1 MAMWLWYDWRSA
13 AVADDTGL
21 IHDSESWD
29 GWNSISAVVSRLEL
43 MANSALIPEAKKL
56 AERFPDAKIRAH
68 GDNDLPAADWPLP
81 SDEALAAL
89 DSASLRMSEMGVDAA
104 AGDKDRRLEH
114 LLRASDELRSSL
126 VTMEARLVEWVG
138 LFLPKLRFEDDRE
151 GVIEGVTKVGSIQEL
166 ADLFG
171 ISAPEEGPTSEEWNV
186 IQSWGQATSD
196 SSVRLV
202 SIEESI
208 KELVNDYLPS
218 ACLLLGPMLAARLC
232 VEAHGRARLARLPSG
247 TVQILGAEKAF
258 FNHLKNGD
266 LPPKHGHIFM
276 HPWISRS
283 PHWVRG
289 KISRLVASKTSIA
302 VRCDHFG
309 GETWSEE
316 AIAEIAQRVETIKL
330 EHPSPPRR

>member
-1 MAMWLWYDWRSA
+1 MWLWYDWRSA

-29 GWNSISAVVSRLEL
+29 GWNSISAVVSRLEIV
-43 MANSALIPEAKKL
+43 ANSALIPEAKRL
-56 AERFPDAKIRAH
+56 AERFPEAKVRAH
-68 GDNDLPAADWPLP
+68 GHADLPAADWPLP
-81 SDEALAAL
+81 DEEALAAL
-89 DSASLRMSEMGVDAA
+89 DSASLRMSEMGVAAA

-126 VTMEARLVEWVG
+126 VTMESRLVEWVG

-151 GVIEGVTKVGSIQEL
+151 GVIEGVHKVGSIQEL
-166 ADLFG
+166 AELFAL
-171 ISAPEEGPTSEEWNV
+171 SAPEEGPTNEEWGV
-186 IQSWGQATSD
+186 INSWAQATLD
-196 SSVRLV
+196 ANTRLA
-202 SIEESI
+202 SIEERI
-208 KELVNDYLPS
+208 KELVSDYLPS
-218 ACLLLGPMLAARLC
+218 TCLLLGPMLAARLC

-258 FNHLKNGD
+258 FNHLKTGD

-289 KISRLVASKTSIA
+289 KISRLVANKTSIA

-309 GETWSEE
+309 GETWSKELIEE
-316 AIAEIAQRVETIKL
+316 IGQRVETIKL
-330 EHPSPPRR
+330 EHPRPPRR

>member
-13 AVADDTGL
+13 AVADDAGL

-29 GWNSISAVVSRLEL
+29 GWNSISAVVSRLEIV
-43 MANSALIPEAKKL
+43 ANSALIPEAKRL

-68 GDNDLPAADWPLP
+68 GHTDLPDADWPLP
-81 SDEALAAL
+81 SEEALAAL
-89 DSASLRMSEMGVDAA
+89 DSASLRISEKGVDAA

-126 VTMEARLVEWVG
+126 VTMEARLVEWIG
-138 LFLPKLRFEDDRE
+138 LFLPKLRFEDDRD

-166 ADLFG
+166 ANHFE
-171 ISAPEEGPTSEEWNV
+171 ISAPEDGPTSEEWSV
-186 IQSWGQATSD
+186 IHSWAQATLDAST
-196 SSVRLV
+196 RLT
-202 SIEESI
+202 SIEERI
-208 KELVNDYLPS
+208 KELVTDYLPS
-218 ACLLLGPMLAARLC
+218 VCLLLGPMLAARLC

-289 KISRLVASKTSIA
+289 KISRLLASKTSIA

-316 AIAEIAQRVETIKL
+316 SIEEIAQRVETIKL
-330 EHPSPPRR
+330 EHPRPPRR